1 MNKTNDVKKESIIQT
16 SVRQGAK
23 YSNDDIFCWVFLV
36 LRKKMRFEPDDD
48 GLEEDGVHS
57 MTRQKKKDGIVFFS
71 PSLDSLAF
79 GGFCG
84 IFFWLFSFKIQN
96 AS

>member
-57 MTRQKKKDGIVFFS
+57 MTRQKKKTE
-71 PSLDSLAF
+71 
-79 GGFCG
+79 
-84 IFFWLFSFKIQN
+84 
-96 AS
+96 